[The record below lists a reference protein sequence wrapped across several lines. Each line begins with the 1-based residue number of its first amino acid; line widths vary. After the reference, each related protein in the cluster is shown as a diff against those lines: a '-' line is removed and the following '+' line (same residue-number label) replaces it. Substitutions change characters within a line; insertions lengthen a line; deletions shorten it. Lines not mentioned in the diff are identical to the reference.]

1 MSVDVS
7 PFEVASAA
15 GPSALRAVGVARLKA
30 ERIAGQTVAMEI
42 DEQGPLRLRFPR
54 IAAKGVLE
62 GVMVNTGGGIV
73 GGDKLEFEIEAGE
86 GTSLSLT
93 SQASEKIYRSDGVDA
108 KISVQL
114 TAQPRSNLAW
124 LPQEA
129 ILFDRA
135 RVARRIEADVAKDA
149 SLTICESVIF
159 GRAAMGETVNA
170 GSIRDRWHVRRD
182 GKLIFADA
190 LTLDGPVGKI
200 LKKSAVAGGANAV
213 ATLLQVAPGCAE
225 RLDAVRASLAQE
237 EVEAGASAFDGILI
251 VRILAQESMSLRS
264 AILSTLSALG
274 ANPPRAFSL

>member
-30 ERIAGQTVAMEI
+30 ELIAGQTVAMEI

-54 IAAKGVLE
+54 IAAEGVLE

-73 GGDKLEFEIEAGE
+73 GGDQLEFEIAAGE
-86 GTSLSLT
+86 GASLSLT
-93 SQASEKIYRSDGVDA
+93 SQASEKIYRSDGTYA
-108 KISVQL
+108 KISLLL

-135 RVARRIEADVAKDA
+135 RVGRRIEADVAKDA

-213 ATLLQVAPGCAE
+213 ATLLQVAPDCAE
-225 RLDAVRASLAQE
+225 RLDTVRAALAQQ

>member
-15 GPSALRAVGVARLKA
+15 GPPALRAVGVARLKA

-86 GTSLSLT
+86 GASLSLT
-93 SQASEKIYRSDGVDA
+93 SQASEKIYRSDGADA